1 MLQECEEVQCEGK
14 SNMEGRKDAAG
25 GLSPVLQRE
34 RSCSSWRLQKLV
46 NKEIERII
54 RPEGDEEASDEEKKK
69 KGGKGSNVNR
79 LMKNRLQKLITTT
92 DETYVP

>member
-1 MLQECEEVQCEGK
+1 
-14 SNMEGRKDAAG
+14 
-25 GLSPVLQRE
+25 
-34 RSCSSWRLQKLV
+34 V